1 MNRNI
6 NPSTQHIPT
15 SGSQISHALLN
26 GSHTPTKPESLENIV
41 ITNHLHILG
50 NAQPALRHTLTKTK
64 RHHIIAAEHGS
75 RTAINNLISSPIA
88 TTKTVIPLNTQRRIK
103 MLSRLLDSIH
113 KTTTTLRGTRLRNV
127 AGDNA
132 NTSMTTLQQI
142 LGSQM
147 AAKIIIKTNRIT
159 PTALRQTVDQHHRAR
174 HKRHI
179 LTQPPSSIANAG
191 LTRRNQHH
199 TIHPTGRK
207 TLQQLMLSNTR
218 IIGIGHNQRIPLRGA
233 FILHALGKCRKKQ
246 VLNIR
251 HNERHQLGLL
261 GHQASRALIR
271 HIIQF
276 LRRIG
281 NDLALPLRHAS
292 RTIIQHQR
300 NRRHRHPRGS
310 SHILQRRTI
319 RHPNPL
325 KTFIPPA

>member
-15 SGSQISHALLN
+15 GGGQISHALFN
-26 GSHTPTKPESLENIV
+26 GGHTPTKPESLENIV
-41 ITNHLHILG
+41 VTNHLHILS

-64 RHHIIAAEHGS
+64 RHHIIATEHGS
-75 RTAINNLISSPIA
+75 RTAINNLISSTIA
-88 TTKTVIPLNTQRRIK
+88 TTETVIPLNTQRRIK

-113 KTTTTLRGTRLRNV
+113 KTTTTLRGTQLRNI
-127 AGDNA
+127 AGDNT

-142 LGSQM
+142 LGSQT
-147 AAKIIIKTNRIT
+147 ATKIIIKANRIT
-159 PTALRQTVDQHHRAR
+159 PTALSQTVDQHHRAR

-179 LTQPPSSIANAG
+179 LTQPPNSIASTG
-191 LTRRNQHH
+191 LARRNQHH
-199 TIHPTGRK
+199 TVHPTSRK

-218 IIGIGHNQRIPLRGA
+218 IIGIGHNQRIPLRGT
-233 FILHALGKCRKKQ
+233 FILHALSKRREKQ

-251 HNERHQLGLL
+251 HNQRHQLGLL

-281 NDLALPLRHAS
+281 NDPALLFGHAS
-292 RTIIQHQR
+292 RTIIQH
-300 NRRHRHPRGS
+300 
-310 SHILQRRTI
+310 
-319 RHPNPL
+319 
-325 KTFIPPA
+325 